1 MKANKGDKNI
11 SNKVQFDSDSKR
23 ILIDNCASYSISH
36 DKEDFVGE
44 LKPVKRQIKGI
55 NGTLGDVQKGTII
68 WWIEDDYGCPHKKI
82 LPGSLYIPTS
92 PSRLLSPQHW
102 AQVAHDE
109 YPILNGTHCITYA
122 DRIVLKWNQLR
133 Y

>member
-11 SNKVQFDSDSKR
+11 SNKVRFDSDSKR

-55 NGTLGDVQKGTII
+55 GGTLGDVQKGTII
-68 WWIEDDYGCPHKKI
+68 WWIEDDYGCPHKII
-82 LPGSLYIPTS
+82 LPGSLYREMWAKCIHPLDTQHITPLPKRQILKRNPIIGLHYQYS
-92 PSRLLSPQHW
+92 LLLRLL
-102 AQVAHDE
+102 
-109 YPILNGTHCITYA
+109 
-122 DRIVLKWNQLR
+122 
-133 Y
+133 